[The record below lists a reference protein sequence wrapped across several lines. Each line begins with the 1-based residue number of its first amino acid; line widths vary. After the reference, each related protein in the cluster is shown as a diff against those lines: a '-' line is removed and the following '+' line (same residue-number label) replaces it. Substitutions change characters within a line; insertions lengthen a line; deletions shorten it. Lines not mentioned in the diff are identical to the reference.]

1 MQAFALLVGFV
12 WSAVF
17 AALGW
22 KAPMIAA
29 LALSV
34 ATVLVLREYDR
45 RRR

>member
-1 MQAFALLVGFV
+1 MQPLVLATGFA
-12 WSAVF
+12 WSVVF
-17 AALGW
+17 AVLGW

-29 LALSV
+29 LALAV